1 MDNFISQLFY
11 RSEDLPVAE
20 ELRGRSRLSAEARNY
35 VAYIPVP
42 LNDDDEDE
50 EVTDEDTGGS
60 ESYYEDEDEY
70 YDDVSW
76 KSAIKMGKTISE
88 WHLVFRMMNITK
100 RKSTMRTMITRT
112 HLHPSG
118 VGVARDNG
126 PGGGAG
132 ADRLFG
138 PGRLLLRKRPRGSPT
153 LYLS

>member
-1 MDNFISQLFY
+1 M
-11 RSEDLPVAE
+11 
-20 ELRGRSRLSAEARNY
+20 SAEARNY

-42 LNDDDEDE
+42 LNDDDDDDE
-50 EVTDEDTGGS
+50 EETDEDTGGS

-70 YDDVSW
+70 YEDVSW
-76 KSAIKMGKTISE
+76 KSTIKKEKKIFRRT
-88 WHLVFRMMNITK
+88 LVFRMMNITK
-100 RKSTMRTMITRT
+100 RKSTMRRRITKT

-126 PGGGAG
+126 PGGGAD

-138 PGRLLLRKRPRGSPT
+138 PGRLLLRKRPSGSLT